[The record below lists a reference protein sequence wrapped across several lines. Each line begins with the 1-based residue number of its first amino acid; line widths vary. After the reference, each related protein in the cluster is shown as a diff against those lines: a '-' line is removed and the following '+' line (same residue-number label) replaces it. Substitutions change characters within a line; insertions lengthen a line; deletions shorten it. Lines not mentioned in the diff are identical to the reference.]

1 MRLSSGQ
8 REDGCGREPQ
18 VQVSRAGPAALCW
31 AREELGCPHLCVGEG
46 GLNLSERLGGVPIY
60 WWDRQ
65 SGARL
70 SSGFSVQKGY
80 KLSVFCG
87 LFWVCLPGVGRP
99 GIIEGESCRV
109 PSTGRAVTSNHSG
122 DPPNLTVCR
131 PVRPCSPWRH
141 SKEELQGIDLRGT
154 SVGTPASEHP
164 TGEAQGTQGPRHLA
178 VALPAEVGF
187 WPMWVCEG

>member
-1 MRLSSGQ
+1 MGGSLRC
-8 REDGCGREPQ
+8 RCP
-18 VQVSRAGPAALCW
+18 
-31 AREELGCPHLCVGEG
+31 EL
-46 GLNLSERLGGVPIY
+46 
-60 WWDRQ
+60 
-65 SGARL
+65 ARL
-70 SSGFSVQKGY
+70 LCAGQGRSWGALTSAWAKADSISARDWEGY
-80 KLSVFCG
+80 
-87 LFWVCLPGVGRP
+87 
-99 GIIEGESCRV
+99 
-109 PSTGRAVTSNHSG
+109 PSTDGTGRAEPVFPLGFQFRRGISCLCSVVFSGFVFLVWGDLGQSRASPAGSLPLAGLSPSNHSG
-122 DPPNLTVCR
+122 DLPSLTVCR